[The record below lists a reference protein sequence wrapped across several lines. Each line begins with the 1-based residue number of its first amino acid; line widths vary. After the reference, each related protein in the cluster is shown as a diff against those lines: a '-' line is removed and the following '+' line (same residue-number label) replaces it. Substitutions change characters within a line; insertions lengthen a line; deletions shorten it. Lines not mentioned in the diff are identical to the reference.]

1 MDIIPQNNLDF
12 GVLFF
17 LLGLKFSHG
26 SIYGSC
32 WPYGLRFCSK
42 TPLQAALSVFLFFSS
57 MLTGYYGYAE
67 WADAYY
73 SIPYVIGWSV
83 AAVCTPVF
91 AALSWY
97 TTQKGRVPSI
107 LRMGITSCMIFT
119 SFHLGGRIFIPD
131 LALSFL
137 MMILLFSKKSFLKRT
152 HFNF

>member
-1 MDIIPQNNLDF
+1 
-12 GVLFF
+12 
-17 LLGLKFSHG
+17 
-26 SIYGSC
+26 
-32 WPYGLRFCSK
+32 
-42 TPLQAALSVFLFFSS
+42 
-57 MLTGYYGYAE
+57 MLTGYYGYAV

-73 SIPYVIGWSV
+73 SIPYVIGRSV

-119 SFHLGGRIFIPD
+119 SFRLGGRIFIPD

-137 MMILLFSKKSFLKRT
+137 MMILLFSKKSFLKRP

>member
-1 MDIIPQNNLDF
+1 MDLVAVWIAI
-12 GVLFF
+12 
-17 LLGLKFSHG
+17 
-26 SIYGSC
+26 
-32 WPYGLRFCSK
+32 RSK
-42 TPLQAALSVFLFFSS
+42 TPLQAALSAFL
-57 MLTGYYGYAE
+57 
-67 WADAYY
+67 Y

-119 SFHLGGRIFIPD
+119 SFRLGGRIFIPD

-137 MMILLFSKKSFLKRT
+137 MMILLFSKNLF
-152 HFNF
+152 

>member
-1 MDIIPQNNLDF
+1 MD
-12 GVLFF
+12 
-17 LLGLKFSHG
+17 
-26 SIYGSC
+26 
-32 WPYGLRFCSK
+32 
-42 TPLQAALSVFLFFSS
+42 
-57 MLTGYYGYAE
+57 GYYSAKTNWILGSSFFC
-67 WADAYY
+67 W
-73 SIPYVIGWSV
+73 GWNFLTDQYMDLVGRMDCGSQQNPTAGCSFCFLVFFVNANGILWLRGMGWCILFYPICGSV

-119 SFHLGGRIFIPD
+119 SFRLGGRIFISD

-137 MMILLFSKKSFLKRT
+137 MIILLFSKKSFLKRP

>member
-1 MDIIPQNNLDF
+1 MDLVAVWIAI
-12 GVLFF
+12 
-17 LLGLKFSHG
+17 
-26 SIYGSC
+26 
-32 WPYGLRFCSK
+32 RSK
-42 TPLQAALSVFLFFSS
+42 TPLQAALSAFLFSSS
-57 MLTGYYGYAE
+57 MLTGYYGYAS

-97 TTQKGRVPSI
+97 TTQKGRVLSI

-119 SFHLGGRIFIPD
+119 SFRLGGRIFIPD

-137 MMILLFSKKSFLKRT
+137 MMILLFSKNLF
-152 HFNF
+152 